1 MNFGSR
7 IRHLREVQGVDL
19 QTFSRKTKIPL
30 VVLEGI
36 ELGKAIPFPRDLARI
51 ADELGVD
58 ISELLAQ
65 RADGVHKADG
75 STDAGGGWGLEEYDR
90 FRLSDGKKRP
100 WSVPVLNKAQCG
112 HILETTDL
120 DYPTGVAEQH
130 AWIFIDDRN
139 AFCVIAAGE
148 SMKGDKDNES
158 IQEGELLLVEPNKD
172 VEIGNTVV
180 CKWGDEG
187 VTVKKYRKENGQ
199 IILQPLNPAYEPIV
213 VPPREEI
220 LFFRTRK
227 LEFPEG

>member
-19 QTFSRKTKIPL
+19 RTFSRKTKIPL

-199 IILQPLNPAYEPIV
+199 IMGLIYL
-213 VPPREEI
+213 
-220 LFFRTRK
+220 
-227 LEFPEG
+227 G